1 MERDFQ
7 RITSTFTHAGSNA
20 LTLIPLFR
28 FTLIES
34 EENTQLRSQKFT
46 TQRVKDFIAR
56 MESPLVRLECR
67 QSNIDPDSLI
77 AIDRRMAKELRS
89 IAEPKWEQLFMRGVS
104 QSLIKQYTNA
114 VNTYSEAIQLNPAN
128 PFLYINRATTRA
140 EMIDFI
146 SSIDNSYQSITLDS
160 DPSKRLNST
169 STRTYSYD
177 EAIDDVNKAIK
188 LYPEFAEAY
197 FNRANVSVKLKDYKA
212 AIVDYTTAISLNDRF
227 PAAYYNRGL
236 AKIYTG
242 NTEGGVADLSK
253 AGELG
258 MYQAYSVIKR
268 FR

>member
-1 MERDFQ
+1 MD
-7 RITSTFTHAGSNA
+7 N
-20 LTLIPLFR
+20 
-28 FTLIES
+28 
-34 EENTQLRSQKFT
+34 
-46 TQRVKDFIAR
+46 
-56 MESPLVRLECR
+56 PLVRLECR

-77 AIDRRMAKELRS
+77 AIDRRMAQGLRS
-89 IAEPKWEQLFMRGVS
+89 VAEPQWEQLFMRGVS

-146 SSIDNSYQSITLDS
+146 SSIDNSYQSITIDS

-177 EAIDDVNKAIK
+177 EAIDDINKAIK

-197 FNRANVSVKLKDYKA
+197 FNRANLMAISGKLPEAYD
-212 AIVDYTTAISLNDRF
+212 DYTHAIELN
-227 PAAYYNRGL
+227 ANLGEAYYNRGL
-236 AKIYTG
+236 VQILMKDTRKGCLDI
-242 NTEGGVADLSK
+242 SK

-258 MYQAYSVIKR
+258 IEMAYQTLKQFNIGEH
-268 FR
+268 